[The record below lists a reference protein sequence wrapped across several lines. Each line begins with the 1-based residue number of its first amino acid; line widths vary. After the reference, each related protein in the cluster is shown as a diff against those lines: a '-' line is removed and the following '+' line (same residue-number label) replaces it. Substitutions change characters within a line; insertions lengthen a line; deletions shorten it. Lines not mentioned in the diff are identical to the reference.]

1 MASRMEGH
9 LPLFSEKEGRITRM
23 PLHTKCRLL
32 WIVLAL
38 MTVLSGCVNTD
49 DSRDL
54 DNGHENGKRSV
65 SL

>member
-1 MASRMEGH
+1 MEM
-9 LPLFSEKEGRITRM
+9 KGRITRM

-65 SL
+65 SLYF